1 MRKISLFLL
10 LTFMLTVVFVFPQTE
25 VKKEVQKKDKLTT
38 KDKLSFIT
46 RAYSTMEEELLV
58 TTTDLYC
65 SYFIRNKM
73 SQDLIINGA
82 EEMGSNRVN
91 YSDEDRMYIN
101 KGSTSGIKEGDVFFI
116 VQEGS
121 KVSNPNNGD
130 YLGILYLPKAQAQ
143 VTCIYEQN
151 AVVTLKNCCNP
162 VNIGDFLIP
171 FKARPTIF
179 KKKIDFRRCMLPQ
192 NVSGNVVFTSFFMK
206 NKRLNVGP
214 EEYVTI
220 DMGKALVEEGNFVIF
235 YNVVKK
241 ELPPIIIG
249 SGIIVTAE
257 NSNSTVKVL
266 EMSWPVVIG
275 SKVVL
280 VPKSEEP
287 ISSLTITEDIPLLE
301 ESKPEESTAAPGEE
315 TMDVNIWFDM
325 NEKSISDMTKYAEDF
340 EKIKAF
346 IAPKSKYVLV
356 LRGYACSIGSL
367 EYNLNLSKERVEFVK
382 TYFINTLAIP
392 ENFIETHY
400 YGETNP
406 PYGNSC
412 EEQRKKNRLVS
423 IQVIG
428 K

>member
-10 LTFMLTVVFVFPQTE
+10 LIITLNVVFVFPQ
-25 VKKEVQKKDKLTT
+25 KQGHKKDKLSM
-38 KDKLSFIT
+38 KEKLSLIA
-46 RAYSTMEEELLV
+46 RAYSYMEEELLV
-58 TTTDLYC
+58 TPADLYC

-73 SQDLIINGA
+73 SIDLIINGA
-82 EEMGSNRVN
+82 EDMDSNKYN
-91 YSDEDRMYIN
+91 YTDGDRMFIN
-101 KGSTSGIKEGDVFFI
+101 KGATSGIKEGDIFLVI
-116 VQEGS
+116 QEGF

-130 YLGILYLPKAQAQ
+130 KLGILYLPKSQAQ
-143 VTCIYEQN
+143 VICVNEQN
-151 AVVTLKNCCNP
+151 AIVTLKNSCNP

-179 KKKIDFRRCMLPQ
+179 KKNIDYRRCVLPQ
-192 NVSGNVVFTSFFMK
+192 NVSGNVVFTSYFMK
-206 NKRLNVGP
+206 NRRINVGP
-214 EEYVTI
+214 EGYVTI

-235 YNVVKK
+235 YDVVKK
-241 ELPPIIIG
+241 DLPPIIFG
-249 SGIIVTAE
+249 GGIIVTAE

-266 EMSWPVVIG
+266 ESSWPVKIG

-287 ISSLTITEDIPLLE
+287 ISSLTITEDIPTVDEQTTE
-301 ESKPEESTAAPGEE
+301 ERTAAPDEE

-325 NEKSISDMTKYAEDF
+325 NEKSINDMTKYAEDF

-367 EYNLNLSKERVEFVK
+367 EYNLNLSKGRVEFVK
-382 TYFINTLAIP
+382 TYFINSLSIP

-406 PYGNSC
+406 PYANSC
-412 EEQRKKNRLVS
+412 EEQRKKNRLVN